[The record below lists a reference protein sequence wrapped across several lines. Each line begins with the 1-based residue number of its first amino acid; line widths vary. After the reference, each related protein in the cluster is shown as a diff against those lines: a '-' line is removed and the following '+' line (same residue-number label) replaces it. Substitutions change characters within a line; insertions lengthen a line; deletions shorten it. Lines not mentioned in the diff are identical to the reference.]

1 MNHMKLHETAES
13 HGSEDVPGNEVVS
26 DEISSTSIVNAD
38 HELNNQ
44 HQNVVFIYEED
55 IDYVNFDSSQ
65 IVAVD

>member
-1 MNHMKLHETAES
+1 MSTSGVDVHPG
-13 HGSEDVPGNEVVS
+13 GSLYQTEVVS
-26 DEISSTSIVNAD
+26 DEISSTFIVNAD
-38 HELNNQ
+38 PELNNQ